1 MNFEVEYTTAQESF
15 RRDVQAFLTEHVPGD
30 LEFPV
35 DTIDL
40 SEDQFKK
47 RRTIGRA
54 LGERGW
60 LYPTM
65 PKEYGGAAL
74 SVDEAIVLS
83 EELSAIGLSN
93 PPYYDAGGRHA
104 APSILVWGNDEQKQ
118 RFLPMICR
126 GEIRSWQLLTE
137 PGAGSDLAAVKTT
150 AIQDGDHYVVNGQKV
165 FVGSN
170 HGADYSWTIA
180 VTNPD
185 AERHHNLSWFM
196 IPMDL
201 PGIEVVP
208 MNLLTAGGGEGGG
221 GCGVKNTVFF
231 DDVRVPADHLVGGEN
246 NGWQVASTHLEVEH
260 GGTGRVSGGSLVER
274 FIDHCK
280 HHPRGGE
287 PLSKDPDVR
296 ESLVD
301 IFIESEI
308 TRLFGLRNYWLAHA
322 DQPRSYEGSQF
333 SLRRKLS
340 GLEIAEKMLDI
351 IGPAALTRDPEW
363 SALAGSLEYYQRDA
377 ITALHPGA
385 TTDIQRVIISRRI
398 GIGRPEREKAGALR

>member
-1 MNFEVEYTTAQESF
+1 MNFEVEYTSAQESF

-47 RRTIGRA
+47 RRAIGRA

-137 PGAGSDLAAVKTT
+137 L
-150 AIQDGDHYVVNGQKV
+150 
-165 FVGSN
+165 
-170 HGADYSWTIA
+170 
-180 VTNPD
+180 
-185 AERHHNLSWFM
+185 
-196 IPMDL
+196 
-201 PGIEVVP
+201 
-208 MNLLTAGGGEGGG
+208 
-221 GCGVKNTVFF
+221 
-231 DDVRVPADHLVGGEN
+231 
-246 NGWQVASTHLEVEH
+246 
-260 GGTGRVSGGSLVER
+260 
-274 FIDHCK
+274 
-280 HHPRGGE
+280 
-287 PLSKDPDVR
+287 
-296 ESLVD
+296 
-301 IFIESEI
+301 
-308 TRLFGLRNYWLAHA
+308 
-322 DQPRSYEGSQF
+322 
-333 SLRRKLS
+333 
-340 GLEIAEKMLDI
+340 
-351 IGPAALTRDPEW
+351 
-363 SALAGSLEYYQRDA
+363 
-377 ITALHPGA
+377 
-385 TTDIQRVIISRRI
+385 
-398 GIGRPEREKAGALR
+398 